1 MTHNNRKIRR
11 AHLVVKGYVQG
22 VGFRFFTLQNG
33 TNLHL
38 TGWVRNKFN
47 GNVEI
52 LAEGPEIDL
61 YALIQEVR
69 RGPPS
74 AEVHDVNINW
84 DEPQG
89 DLPPFTV
96 LATS

>member
-1 MTHNNRKIRR
+1 MKAQPNKHRR
-11 AHLVVKGYVQG
+11 LHLIIKGYVQG

-33 TNLHL
+33 THL
-38 TGWVRNKFN
+38 RLNGWVRNKFN
-47 GNVEI
+47 GNVEV
-52 LAEGPEIDL
+52 LAEGPQKDL

-74 AEVHDVNINW
+74 AEVHDIEISW
-84 DEPQG
+84 DEPLG

-96 LATS
+96 LANG